1 MPKDALKTDIVDFIH
16 GLKFTD
22 LPPAVQ
28 KQAEICVLDLVGV
41 GFGGATTPLSRII
54 CNHAMRTFGGGG
66 GKVKMLFDGRGV
78 SSAGAALAGGMT
90 IDALDAHDGY
100 NPAKGHVGCG
110 LFPATL
116 AFAQECGL
124 EDGQEFLTCIAIGY
138 ELGSRLA
145 VSLHATA
152 PDYHTSGAWVA
163 VAAAAVG
170 ARMMGLD
177 RDATRHALGI
187 AEYHGPRSQMMR
199 DIDFPTMVKDGSGW
213 GAMAGVS
220 AAWLAA
226 DGFTGAPAIT
236 MESQAASP
244 FWVDLG
250 SRWLILEQ
258 YFKPYPVCR
267 WAQAPIEAVLEI
279 KRTHNLTSDMVDHI
293 EIRTFHESVRLATN
307 DPKTTEEAQYST
319 SYPCA
324 VALVSGNVGI
334 DEVMPAAFENPEV
347 ARISKGLVM
356 VEDAYCNQTFPAQRH
371 ASAVLH
377 LKDGRALKSG
387 ITSPRW
393 TAEAPPT
400 EAELRRKFHG
410 LAAPLIGGEHAQ
422 AIEQAISALQTGGR
436 VSDFA
441 ELVCQT
447 GKT

>member
-1 MPKDALKTDIVDFIH
+1 MPKDTIKTDIVDFIH
-16 GLKFTD
+16 DLKFAD
-22 LPPAVQ
+22 LPQAVQ
-28 KQAEICVLDLVGV
+28 KQAELCVLDLVGV
-41 GFGGATTPLSRII
+41 GIGGATTPMSRII
-54 CNHAMRTFGGGG
+54 RNHAVRTFGGGD
-66 GKVKMLFDGRGV
+66 GKVKMLFDGREA

-110 LFPATL
+110 VFPAAL
-116 AFAQECGL
+116 ALAQELGL
-124 EDGQEFLTCIAIGY
+124 KDGQEFMTSIAVGY

-145 VSLHATA
+145 TALHATT

-163 VAAAAVG
+163 VAVAGVG

-177 RDATRHALGI
+177 RAATRHALGI

-236 MESQAASP
+236 MEGDAAASY
-244 FWVDLG
+244 WADLG

-267 WAQAPIEAVLEI
+267 WAQAPIEAVLGL
-279 KRTHNLTSDMVDHI
+279 KRAHNLTSDMVDHI
-293 EIRTFHESVRLATN
+293 EIQTFHESVRLATN

-324 VALVSGNVGI
+324 VALVTGHVGLN
-334 DEVMPAAFENPEV
+334 EVMPDAFKNTEV

-356 VEDAYCNQTFPAQRH
+356 NEDAYCNETFPAQRH
-371 ASAVLH
+371 ARAVLH
-377 LKDGRALKSG
+377 LKDGRVLKSG

-400 EAELRRKFHG
+400 EAELRAKFHD
-410 LAAPLIGGEHAQ
+410 LAAPLVGADHAQ
-422 AIEQAISALQTGGR
+422 AIEGATGALLSGGT
-436 VSDFA
+436 VPEFGD
-441 ELVCQT
+441 LVCQA
-447 GKT
+447 GKS